1 MKKKEKMKQ
10 KMLELT
16 QQQIQVDPKHL
27 PTLETFTEIFQ
38 DAEKQKQ
45 NLLSSPDQVNLNKLI
60 ITEEKKV
67 NGHEQNSADE
77 SDEDIPVIEAGNGHD
92 KNSDQATASAGATA
106 DLPADIDKLS
116 DLAESDATSRRKESR
131 TSIEQIQHESF

>member
-1 MKKKEKMKQ
+1 M
-10 KMLELT
+10 
-16 QQQIQVDPKHL
+16 
-27 PTLETFTEIFQ
+27 FQ

-60 ITEEKKV
+60 ITEEKKA

-77 SDEDIPVIEAGNGHD
+77 SDEDIPVIETGNGHD
-92 KNSDQATASAGATA
+92 KNNEQATASASAGATA

-116 DLAESDATSRRKESR
+116 DLAEPDATNRRKESR
-131 TSIEQIQHESF
+131 TTIEQNQHEPF